1 MTAIFLYNRR
11 ALLALLHDV
20 TMAAIPLLASLCPR
34 LGKSVLDYKP
44 MMTALYVASFIV
56 IAVCVFL
63 LTRAAV
69 SP

>member
-34 LGKSVLDYKP
+34 LGKSVLD
-44 MMTALYVASFIV
+44 
-56 IAVCVFL
+56 
-63 LTRAAV
+63 
-69 SP
+69 